1 MKILKKLLSAGFGLA
16 LGLQATLVCTSQAAQ
31 VDLGLTLGSLT
42 TGSSILSGKAVRLGT
57 FSAYSDASGLS
68 YFTGKDYNT
77 LFSAFVSFTEISS
90 PQVLVTDNAG
100 QIYQSFDT
108 GTTAAGTRLFAW
120 FYDTATVTSVSRWAI
135 VSGGGNPTGLNAE
148 GYDAAWLAV
157 APSASDLNVI
167 EVGTIYSQIYAES
180 HSANGLVATSL
191 FGDPEGANIVLIP
204 EPSTG
209 ALISLGLSLLV
220 LRKRKVTGEQNK

>member
-1 MKILKKLLSAGFGLA
+1 MKIFKNFCFAGIGLIF
-16 LGLQATLVCTSQAAQ
+16 GLQAVVVPASQAAQ
-31 VDLGLTLGSLT
+31 VDLGLTLGRLT

-57 FSAYSDASGLS
+57 FSSYSDASGLS

-77 LFSAFVSFTEISS
+77 LFSAFTSFTEISS
-90 PQVLVTDNAG
+90 PQVLVTDGLG

-108 GTTAAGTRLFAW
+108 STTAAGTRLFAW
-120 FYDTATVTSVSRWAI
+120 FYDSATVTSSANWAI

-180 HSANGLVATSL
+180 NASNALVATSL

-209 ALISLGLSLLV
+209 LLVSLGLSLFVITKRMRLV
-220 LRKRKVTGEQNK
+220 RR